1 MQNKIWNYHT
11 KLTADEISNLS
22 ARFGLPKVIAVIL
35 ANRKINT
42 ELAVKNYLTKPMS
55 SIHNPMLMKDM
66 QKAAQRIKLAVENK
80 EKIVIY
86 GDYDV
91 DGITSTSLMYLFLTE
106 LGADVSYYIPD
117 RIGEGYGMNIMAIN
131 KLIKEKTDLII
142 TVDCGITA
150 VGEVEFAKLS
160 GLDIIITDHHTCKD
174 KIPNAYAVVNPKQ
187 PDCEYPFKEL
197 SGVGVAFKLVL
208 AMAIELG
215 LNTTEYFKKYCDIA
229 AIGTI
234 ADVVPLVDENRVI
247 IDRGLRFLADTKRT
261 GIRNIFEIAG
271 VLGKQITCDTI
282 AFALSPRLNA
292 AGRLGRAETAV
303 ELMLETDSEKAYK
316 TAVDLNEEN
325 RKRQLTEQEIFNDAM
340 AMIEADKDFEKKKV
354 IVLAKEGWHHGVIG
368 IVASRIN
375 DKFYKPCILITHENG
390 VGKGSGRSIDSF
402 NLFDALTD
410 SAEHLIDFGGHSIAA
425 GLSINMDSIEA
436 FDKSINAY
444 ADKILNP
451 EDMIPH
457 ITIDTPISANDVTLE
472 NAKLLLKLEP
482 YGMGNKKPVFSISG
496 IKIMNISQMG
506 NENKHIR
513 LRLVYQN
520 KYINAV
526 GFGMGEYFN
535 LFKVDDIVDIAFIM
549 EVNSY
554 MGTEQVQ
561 LQLRDIRLS
570 ENNN

>member
-247 IDRGLRFLADTKRT
+247 VDRGLRFLADTKRT